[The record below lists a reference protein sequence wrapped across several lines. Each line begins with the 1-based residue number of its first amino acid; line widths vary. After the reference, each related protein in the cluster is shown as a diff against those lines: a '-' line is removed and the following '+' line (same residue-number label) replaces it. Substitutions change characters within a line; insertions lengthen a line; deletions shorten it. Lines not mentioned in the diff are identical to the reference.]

1 MNARPWTPESRDA
14 LLTRVTAL
22 TAGTAVAGAVGAL
35 GLGAALAA
43 TTHAKSVARTTTSS
57 SAAAATG
64 SSSTGSAAAS
74 TVTPRVVA
82 PRQVKVQVLNGI
94 GVAGAARSVAD
105 KLSSA
110 GFDVVAIGN
119 APGGQ
124 VSASTIVYAPTEI
137 AAARTLAAATGVG
150 TGSPTGTG
158 SVVTLVIGPDWTGAL
173 PAAASSSGGTA
184 PVPVQA
190 PQYASGPV
198 VATSGGS

>member
-43 TTHAKSVARTTTSS
+43 TTHPKSVARTPTSS
-57 SAAAATG
+57 AVPATTG
-64 SSSTGSAAAS
+64 PGAVST
-74 TVTPRVVA
+74 TTPREAA
-82 PRQVKVQVLNGI
+82 PRQVRVQVLNGI
-94 GVAGAARSVAD
+94 GVAGAARAVGD
-105 KLSSA
+105 QLSSA

-124 VSASTIVYAPTEI
+124 VSASEIVYAPAEI
-137 AAARTLAAATGVG
+137 AAAQTLAAATGVG

-173 PAAASSSGGTA
+173 PAGASGSGGTA
-184 PVPVQA
+184 PAPVPVQQNA
-190 PQYASGPV
+190 AGPV

>member
-1 MNARPWTPESRDA
+1 
-14 LLTRVTAL
+14 VTAL

-57 SAAAATG
+57 SAPAPTG
-64 SSSTGSAAAS
+64 STAS
-74 TVTPRVVA
+74 GAGTTTTPRTVA
-82 PRQVKVQVLNGI
+82 PRQVRVQVLNGL
-94 GVAGAARSVAD
+94 GVAGAARAVAD
-105 KLSSA
+105 QLSSA

-124 VSASTIVYAPTEI
+124 VSASTIVYAPAEI

-173 PAAASSSGGTA
+173 PATASGSGGTA
-184 PVPVQA
+184 PAPVPA
-190 PQYASGPV
+190 PQNAGGPV